1 MAYTTVDNL
10 YGSRV
15 CRVADAT
22 YKDATNTF
30 SRSSLTADIPAYV
43 NGQMQCI
50 ELAGPVFLLGS
61 TGTGKTTIIK
71 EACKSITKKVVT
83 KKVGNHDS
91 RIVLMIKD
99 DFRSLIRPKDVVLGE
114 NAFWNY
120 FRELPPDFS
129 EQDMISS
136 QIAEFSFKGKENQH
150 QKIFTTAPKAIYK
163 ALILHIKKTFRN
175 PDNYSILHWLYNA
188 DLAAWRDLCNNS
200 VNRNELLSYLGNLNL
215 NSSIAQGVLAELNA
229 AVTASLTGQFAIEGG
244 DFSFRSLL
252 QNGGG
257 VFIKYDLRFGG
268 ANDDMY
274 GLMFNLINTQIM
286 SGIPGKV
293 YEFIDEVSVLGNALG
308 DNMSRM
314 LNFSRTQGLGAAY
327 VGAQSIA
334 QLNTLYGEKGTEE
347 FLAAFMNKIFLRC
360 NDNASVQYIEDS
372 LGKYKALQR
381 RYIPGH
387 SLTIEEKEVSL
398 VEDTELQ
405 KMEDLLGIV
414 KLQARNPFNA
424 DFHTL
429 LPRK

>member
-1 MAYTTVDNL
+1 MAYTTVDSL
-10 YGSRV
+10 YGNKV
-15 CRVADAT
+15 NRVAHNT
-22 YKDATNTF
+22 YIDSKNTF
-30 SRSSLTADIPAYV
+30 NRSALTADIPAYV
-43 NGQMQCI
+43 NGQLQCI
-50 ELAGPVFLLGS
+50 ELAGPVFLLGG
-61 TGTGKTTIIK
+61 TGTGKTTVIK
-71 EACKSITKKVVT
+71 EACKSITKKVG
-83 KKVGNHDS
+83 KRDS
-91 RIVLMIKD
+91 RIVLMTKD
-99 DFRSLIRPKDVVLGE
+99 DFRSLIRPEDIILGE
-114 NAFWNY
+114 NAFWNV

-136 QIAEFSFKGKENQH
+136 QIVEFSFKGKENQH
-150 QKIFTTAPKAIYK
+150 QRIFTTAPKAVYK
-163 ALILHIKKTFRN
+163 ALILHIKRAYRN
-175 PDNYSILHWLYNA
+175 PDNYTILHWLYNA
-188 DLAAWRDLCNNS
+188 DLAAWRELCNNS

-229 AVTASLTGQFAIEGG
+229 AVTASLTGQFAVEGG
-244 DFSFRSLL
+244 DFAFRSLL

-257 VFIKYDLRFGG
+257 VYIKYDLRFGG

-274 GLMFNLINTQIM
+274 ALMFNLINTQIM
-286 SGIPGKV
+286 AGIPGKV
-293 YEFIDEVSVLGNALG
+293 YEFIDEVKVLGDALG
-308 DNMSRM
+308 DNMARM

-360 NDNASVQYIEDS
+360 NDNASIQYIEDS

-414 KLQARNPFNA
+414 KLQARTPFYA

-429 LPRK
+429 LPENKAY

>member
-1 MAYTTVDNL
+1 MAYTTVDSL
-10 YGSRV
+10 YGNKV
-15 CRVADAT
+15 NRVAHNT
-22 YKDATNTF
+22 YIDSNNTF
-30 SRSSLTADIPAYV
+30 NRSALTADIPAYV
-43 NGQMQCI
+43 NDQLQCI
-50 ELAGPVFLLGS
+50 ELAGPVFLLGG
-61 TGTGKTTIIK
+61 TGTGKTTVIK
-71 EACKSITKKVVT
+71 EACKSITKKAG
-83 KKVGNHDS
+83 KRDS
-91 RIVLMIKD
+91 RIVLMTKD
-99 DFRSLIRPKDVVLGE
+99 DFRSLIRPVDIILGE
-114 NAFWNY
+114 NAFWNV

-136 QIAEFSFKGKENQH
+136 QIVEFSFKGKENQH
-150 QKIFTTAPKAIYK
+150 QRIFTTAPKAVYK
-163 ALILHIKKTFRN
+163 ALILHIKRAYRN
-175 PDNYSILHWLYNA
+175 PDNYTILHWLYNA

-229 AVTASLTGQFAIEGG
+229 AVTASLTGQFAVEGG

-257 VFIKYDLRFGG
+257 VYIKYDLRFGG

-274 GLMFNLINTQIM
+274 ALMFNLINTQIM
-286 SGIPGKV
+286 AGIPGKV
-293 YEFIDEVSVLGNALG
+293 YEFIDEVKVLGDALG

-360 NDNASVQYIEDS
+360 NDNASIQYIENS
-372 LGKYKALQR
+372 LGKYRALQR

-387 SLTIEEKEVSL
+387 SLTIEEKEISL
-398 VEDTELQ
+398 IENTELQ
-405 KMEDLLGIV
+405 MLDDLQGIV
-414 KLQARNPFNA
+414 KLQARLPFYA

-429 LPRK
+429 LHKTDD

>member
-1 MAYTTVDNL
+1 MAYTTIDSL
-10 YGSRV
+10 YGKKV
-15 CRVADAT
+15 NRVANNT
-22 YKDATNTF
+22 YIDSNNTF
-30 SRSSLTADIPAYV
+30 NRSALTADIPAYV

-50 ELAGPVFLLGS
+50 KLAGPVFLLGG

-71 EACKSITKKVVT
+71 EACKSITKKA
-83 KKVGNHDS
+83 GNHDS
-91 RIVLMIKD
+91 RIVLMTKD
-99 DFRSLIRPKDVVLGE
+99 DFRSLIRPEDIVLGE
-114 NAFWNY
+114 NAFWNV
-120 FRELPPDFS
+120 FRELPSDVTM
-129 EQDMISS
+129 QDMISS
-136 QIAEFSFKGKENQH
+136 QIAEYSFKGKENQH
-150 QKIFTTAPKAIYK
+150 QRIFTTAPKAVYK
-163 ALILHIKKTFRN
+163 ALILYINNTYRN
-175 PDNYSILHWLYNA
+175 PDNYLILHWLYNA
-188 DLAAWRDLCNNS
+188 DLATWRDLCDKS

-229 AVTASLTGQFAIEGG
+229 AVTASLTGQFAVEGG

-257 VFIKYDLRFGG
+257 KGVYIKYDLGFGG

-274 GLMFNLINTQIM
+274 ALIFNLINTQIM
-286 SGIPGKV
+286 AGISGKV
-293 YEFIDEVSVLGNALG
+293 YEFIDEVSVFGNALG

-360 NDNASVQYIEDS
+360 NDNASMQYIEDS

-387 SLTIEEKEVSL
+387 SLTIEEKEVSF

-405 KMEDLLGIV
+405 LMEDLLGIV
-414 KLQARNPFNA
+414 KLQARNPFYA

-429 LPRK
+429 LLNK